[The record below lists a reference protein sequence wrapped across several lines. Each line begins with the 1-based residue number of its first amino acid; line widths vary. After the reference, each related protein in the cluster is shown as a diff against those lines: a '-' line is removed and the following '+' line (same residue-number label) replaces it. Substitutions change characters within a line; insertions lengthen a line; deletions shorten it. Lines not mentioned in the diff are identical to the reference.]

1 MGSSSSKPSP
11 KPGLFPSKPGDSI
24 NLILTFE
31 TSYHVEEKETEVDQK
46 NIELMRNKQSSFNRK
61 VLKELPK
68 LVRENI
74 NFYTDEET
82 GSLHDK
88 LYNFKVRLKPKDI
101 TKVKMSKNLE
111 RKETEDNVMKYK
123 CLYQVLITTT
133 LQPPNKSV
141 EKYYTV
147 RGKRVDKEK
156 TSSLEDYM
164 NELGAELEHRGGSGE
179 IFDLQPELNE
189 DTRPML
195 RYSHF
200 EYAPANCFVRAEG
213 L

>member
-1 MGSSSSKPSP
+1 MGSSSSKPSR

-46 NIELMRNKQSSFNRK
+46 NIELMRSKQSSFNRK
-61 VLKELPK
+61 VLKELPQ
-68 LVRENI
+68 LVCENL
-74 NFYTDEET
+74 NFITDEET
-82 GSLHDK
+82 GIFHDK
-88 LYNFKVRLKPKDI
+88 LYSFKVRLKPTDI
-101 TKVKMSKNLE
+101 TKVKMSQKLE
-111 RKETEDNVMKYK
+111 REEIEDDIMKYK
-123 CLYQVLITTT
+123 CFYQVLITTT

-141 EKYYTV
+141 NKYYTV
-147 RGKRVDKEK
+147 RGKQVYKQK

-164 NELGAELEHRGGSGE
+164 NELGVQLER
-179 IFDLQPELNE
+179 NE
-189 DTRPML
+189 YRPML

-200 EYAPANCFVRAEG
+200 EYAPANCFIRAEG